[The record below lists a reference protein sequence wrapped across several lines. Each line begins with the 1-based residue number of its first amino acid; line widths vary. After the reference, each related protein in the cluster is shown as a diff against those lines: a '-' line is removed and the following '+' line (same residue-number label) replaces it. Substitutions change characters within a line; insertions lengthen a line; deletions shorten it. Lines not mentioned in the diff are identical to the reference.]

1 MGWLTVTDEQ
11 RASLAAFN
19 AGSVRV
25 NVVRGTQGGWLVC
38 DDALAEAVPGG
49 PPPKA
54 AIAASVT
61 FVVAVPAASLTGTTL
76 VETAEPLVNSLI
88 FLSAI

>member
-1 MGWLTVTDEQ
+1 MGWLAVTDEQ

-19 AGSVRV
+19 TGSVRV

-49 PPPKA
+49 SLEQFADWYSLLTP
-54 AIAASVT
+54 SDD
-61 FVVAVPAASLTGTTL
+61 VPAPPTRPTR
-76 VETAEPLVNSLI
+76 PRR
-88 FLSAI
+88 